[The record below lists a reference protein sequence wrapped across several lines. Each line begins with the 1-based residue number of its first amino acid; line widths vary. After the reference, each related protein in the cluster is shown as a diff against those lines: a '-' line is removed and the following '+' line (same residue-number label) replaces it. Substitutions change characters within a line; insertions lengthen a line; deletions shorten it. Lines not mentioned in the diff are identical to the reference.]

1 MLELLPSE
9 SIHVEK
15 VEFRNRKLISQ
26 ARCLRTQSLLEVTEW
41 VTLMGILKCSN
52 FVCKALLPRG
62 NFGI

>member
-1 MLELLPSE
+1 M
-9 SIHVEK
+9 
-15 VEFRNRKLISQ
+15 EFLNFKLVSQ
-26 ARCLRTQSLLEVTEW
+26 ARCLRTLSLLEVTEW